1 MDQLTS
7 HPLTRREALGR
18 IGTGF
23 GMVGLASLISQSG
36 LAESRPISSSLAI
49 RPPHMEAKAKR
60 VIFLF
65 LNGGLSQVDTFD
77 PKPALDKYHGQPFP
91 GGNLTTERKTG
102 SLMRSPFTFKKHG
115 QSGIEV
121 SEIFENVGRCIDD
134 ICLVRSVQTDVP
146 NHEPSLF
153 MMNCGHI
160 QPGRPS
166 LGSWLVYGLGTEN
179 QNLPGYVV
187 LCPGIPTVGTLLWNS
202 MFLPTV
208 FQGTYINNKET
219 DPRKLIAYLRN
230 EQLDRTQQRKQLDLL
245 FQLNQMQLE
254 QLQEKDAQL
263 EGRIQSMEVAFRMQT
278 EAAEVFDIGK
288 ESLAVRE
295 RYGDGDFARGCL
307 TALRLVERG
316 VRIVQVYFGSGQ
328 PWDNHE
334 DILIHRKLA
343 AQSDR
348 PMAALLQDLKARG
361 LLDETLV
368 ICGSEFG
375 RTPVVETGGGSN
387 IQNGRD
393 HNPFGFTVWLA
404 GGGIKGGMT
413 YGATDEF
420 GFRAV
425 ENPVQVHDLHA
436 TILHLLGLDHERLT
450 YHYSGRDFRLT
461 DVSGR
466 VIREILA

>member
-187 LCPGIPTVGTLLWNS
+187 LCPGIP
-202 MFLPTV
+202 
-208 FQGTYINNKET
+208 
-219 DPRKLIAYLRN
+219 
-230 EQLDRTQQRKQLDLL
+230 
-245 FQLNQMQLE
+245 
-254 QLQEKDAQL
+254 
-263 EGRIQSMEVAFRMQT
+263 
-278 EAAEVFDIGK
+278 
-288 ESLAVRE
+288 
-295 RYGDGDFARGCL
+295 
-307 TALRLVERG
+307 
-316 VRIVQVYFGSGQ
+316 
-328 PWDNHE
+328 
-334 DILIHRKLA
+334 
-343 AQSDR
+343 
-348 PMAALLQDLKARG
+348 
-361 LLDETLV
+361 
-368 ICGSEFG
+368 
-375 RTPVVETGGGSN
+375 
-387 IQNGRD
+387 
-393 HNPFGFTVWLA
+393 
-404 GGGIKGGMT
+404 
-413 YGATDEF
+413 
-420 GFRAV
+420 
-425 ENPVQVHDLHA
+425 
-436 TILHLLGLDHERLT
+436 
-450 YHYSGRDFRLT
+450 
-461 DVSGR
+461 
-466 VIREILA
+466 